1 MIYWETL
8 LISGIALSCDLIH
21 DFSVIIFA
29 MFFIQIFPQKNSFF
43 FFQMK
48 QQKIVDFVAN
58 LTIVDIIIRYNWY

>member
-8 LISGIALSCDLIH
+8 LISEIALSCDLIH